1 MVNQKTVNGA
11 KEIQTS
17 NTRSV
22 TNIVQ
27 ATSGTS
33 SDSQAIK
40 NNPNETTGI
49 LMHYYK
55 WCGNTIQTLE

>member
-55 WCGNTIQTLE
+55 